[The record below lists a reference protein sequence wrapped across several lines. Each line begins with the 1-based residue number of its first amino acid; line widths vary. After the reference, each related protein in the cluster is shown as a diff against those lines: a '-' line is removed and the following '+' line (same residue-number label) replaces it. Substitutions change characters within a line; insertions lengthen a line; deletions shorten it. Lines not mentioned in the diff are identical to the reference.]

1 LKAENYILRQKLKDE
16 TKHDVKDLIRTFI
29 DKNYIKTNYRN
40 YSRKLLYSEVDAF
53 LHQYH
58 IALTT
63 ALKKFIAVKLLNDTT
78 YKKFHIDRK

>member
-1 LKAENYILRQKLKDE
+1 M
-16 TKHDVKDLIRTFI
+16 
-29 DKNYIKTNYRN
+29 
-40 YSRKLLYSEVDAF
+40 LLYNEVDAF

-63 ALKKFIAVKLLNDTT
+63 ALKKFIAVELLNDTT